1 MKLSNKI
8 LIGFFGLVLTY
19 MLAAFTEVRLR
30 GESSHFTSENA
41 IVENIALAEVG
52 FIVVPDL
59 DKKVTITTDEEPRIR
74 LRSIKG
80 DLSKH
85 VSYSMKGD
93 TLVFER
99 LTVPEDTRYELH
111 VFVQS
116 GQVRGI
122 DATYS
127 SLEVGDL
134 GRATL
139 DVTQKGGVLVMG
151 GNFSMDT
158 MNLQASRGAQFDTW
172 NSQVDVLALDM
183 NSANVEIRGVVGR
196 LEGEM
201 INESYLSVGSAREFA
216 FRKDG
221 TSRLNYRN

>member
-1 MKLSNKI
+1 MKLSDKI
-8 LIGFFGLVLTY
+8 LIGFFGGVLAY
-19 MLAAFTEVRLR
+19 MLAAFTEVRVR
-30 GESSHFTSENA
+30 GERSHFTPENSV
-41 IVENIALAEVG
+41 VETLEVG
-52 FIVVPDL
+52 NIGYIVVPDL
-59 DKKVTITTDEEPRIR
+59 DKKVTITTDDESRIR
-74 LRSIKG
+74 LRSKEG

-93 TLVFER
+93 TLVFEG

-111 VFVQS
+111 VFVRA
-116 GQVRGI
+116 GQLRGI

-134 GRATL
+134 GRSTL
-139 DVTQKGGVLVMG
+139 DVTQRGGVLVMG
-151 GNFSMDT
+151 GNFSLDT
-158 MNLQASRGAQFDTW
+158 MNLHASRGAQFDTW

-221 TSRLNYRN
+221 TSHLSYRN